1 MVLTNCSTNHFNLAL
16 PPTYMQLFLL
26 RILHISMVNPRLN
39 LTPTVSE
46 QLMRNFLRFLPH
58 P

>member
-1 MVLTNCSTNHFNLAL
+1 
-16 PPTYMQLFLL
+16 MQLLLL

-46 QLMRNFLRFLPH
+46 QFMGDFLRFLPN
-58 P
+58 PQFQ